1 MGIDLNQAGEQQTG
15 TSLVIPPKSRV
26 QVQLSIIYPEASRA
40 GSSAPE
46 LTRAYS
52 GLEYLAT
59 KLTVTRGTFAG
70 KVIFQ
75 NFNLTNAQT
84 TGQQKAVDISIRSIR
99 AMVEA
104 SRGIK
109 PKDNSPTATQARKLQ
124 RWSDLEGL
132 TCYIVVD
139 CEQSQPSRNNG
150 KVYINNRL
158 HSVVTIDDPCYQELI
173 QNGEIISKEPVPE
186 VQQSAAASPAPRPSW
201 VAQQPSA
208 PAPAP
213 APTPSWGQPAPAPQ
227 NAAPQAVAPA
237 PSWGATPPPMTA
249 AANTTDTVPF

>member
-1 MGIDLNQAGEQQTG
+1 MSIDLNKAGEQQTG
-15 TSLVIPPKSRV
+15 SSLIIPPKSKV
-26 QVQLSIIYPEASRA
+26 QVQLSIIYPDAGRA

-70 KVIFQ
+70 KVIYQ
-75 NFNLTNAQT
+75 NFNLANAQT

-124 RWSDLEGL
+124 RWSELDGL
-132 TCYIVVD
+132 TCFIVVD
-139 CEQSQPSRNNG
+139 CEQSQPARNSG

-158 HSVVTIDDPCYQELI
+158 HSVVTIDDPCYQQLV
-173 QNGEIISKEPVPE
+173 QQGEIISQEPVPE
-186 VQQSAAASPAPRPSW
+186 VQQSASATPAPRPSW

-213 APTPSWGQPAPAPQ
+213 TPAWGQPAPAQQP
-227 NAAPQAVAPA
+227 AAPAQPAVPT

-249 AANTTDTVPF
+249 PANTTDTVPF